1 MRLGEV
7 LKEKRVELNLT
18 QEEVGEKLFVTRQT
32 ISNWENGKT
41 LPDIDSLIDIATFY
55 DLSLDKVLLKGSD
68 IVEDI
73 KKKEKL
79 TRLYNWLV
87 VPYLIFFLLLF
98 LMYRSIVED
107 NMTNSLAV
115 SGLLFLTSAIFFFF
129 ESQMKEIKGIP
140 AKKWTGKKIVI
151 VIGIIIFGLV
161 AGFLSGY
168 FNVFNV

>member
-41 LPDIDSLIDIATFY
+41 LP
-55 DLSLDKVLLKGSD
+55 D

-140 AKKWTGKKIVI
+140 ARKWTGKKIMI
-151 VIGIIIFGLV
+151 AIGIIIFGLV

>member
-55 DLSLDKVLLKGSD
+55 DLSLDKLLLKGSD

-79 TRLYNWLV
+79 TRLYKWSI
-87 VPYLIFFLLLF
+87 VPYLISFLLLF

-107 NMTNSLAV
+107 NMINLLAV

-140 AKKWTGKKIVI
+140 TKKWTGKKIII

>member
-107 NMTNSLAV
+107 NMTNLLAV
-115 SGLLFLTSAIFFFF
+115 SGLLFLTSAISFYF
-129 ESQMKEIKGIP
+129 E
-140 AKKWTGKKIVI
+140 
-151 VIGIIIFGLV
+151 
-161 AGFLSGY
+161 
-168 FNVFNV
+168 

>member
-79 TRLYNWLV
+79 TRLYKWSII
-87 VPYLIFFLLLF
+87 PYLISFLLLF

-107 NMTNSLAV
+107 NMTKSLAV

-140 AKKWTGKKIVI
+140 AKKWTGKKIMI
-151 VIGIIIFGLV
+151 AIGIIIFGLV

>member
-41 LPDIDSLIDIATFY
+41 LLDIDSLIDIASFY

-73 KKKEKL
+73 KKKK
-79 TRLYNWLV
+79 
-87 VPYLIFFLLLF
+87 
-98 LMYRSIVED
+98 S
-107 NMTNSLAV
+107 
-115 SGLLFLTSAIFFFF
+115 
-129 ESQMKEIKGIP
+129 
-140 AKKWTGKKIVI
+140 
-151 VIGIIIFGLV
+151 
-161 AGFLSGY
+161 
-168 FNVFNV
+168 

>member
-79 TRLYNWLV
+79 TRLNNWLV
-87 VPYLIFFLLLF
+87 VPYLLFFLLLF

-140 AKKWTGKKIVI
+140 VKKWTGKKIMI
-151 VIGIIIFGLV
+151 AIGIIIFGLL

>member
-41 LPDIDSLIDIATFY
+41 LPDI
-55 DLSLDKVLLKGSD
+55 
-68 IVEDI
+68 VEDV

-129 ESQMKEIKGIP
+129 ESQMKEIKGIL
-140 AKKWTGKKIVI
+140 AKKWTGKKIMI
-151 VIGIIIFGLV
+151 AICIIIFGLV